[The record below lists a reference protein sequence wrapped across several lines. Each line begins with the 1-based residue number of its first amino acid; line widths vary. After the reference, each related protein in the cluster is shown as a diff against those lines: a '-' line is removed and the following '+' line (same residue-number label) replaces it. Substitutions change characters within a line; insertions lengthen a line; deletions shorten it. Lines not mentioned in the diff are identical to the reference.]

1 MLRLELDWGDEAD
14 LAVQA
19 AEVEPVDVL
28 GDGDL
33 QLVDVLPK
41 SAVADELGLEQAVER
56 LGHGIVVA
64 VALASDRGDGTG
76 LGEAFGVADGE
87 VLHPS
92 VGVVDEVA
100 GVVAVVLPGPQAHV
114 QRVQREIG
122 AQRG

>member
-64 VALASDRGDGTG
+64 VALASDRGHGAG

-87 VLHPS
+87 VYCLGS
-92 VGVVDEVA
+92 
-100 GVVAVVLPGPQAHV
+100 
-114 QRVQREIG
+114 
-122 AQRG
+122 RGRRNTGLCV